1 MEHTGTAVRGTAPA
15 AVLMGASLLS
25 LVGSTWDIQWHSD
38 VGPDT
43 FFTVPHL
50 LLYAGAAIAGLVSL
64 AVVLATTAAQRAGR
78 PVDPEVGG
86 RPVRVFGGVFT
97 APLGYVVSGTGAALF
112 LLYGLWDLWWH
123 SLYGFDAVID
133 SPPHIGLLLGDM
145 ITLVGVVIVYAAGRR
160 SRWMAAGALAAVA
173 VLLTSCTVTVLG
185 MSQIPGP
192 VDWVDAGMAFLAV
205 LLLALASGFAGRAGV
220 LGAAGITAGL
230 QALFWWFAPWA
241 ARAYADAVGLSVR
254 DYIDGI
260 PVTPALV
267 PFCLLPVAVLMA
279 LLHRVP
285 VAAGGLAGL
294 VITACA
300 PVQVMWLYDAPWH
313 GFARLLPTLVAGTGL
328 GLLGGYLGSRYGGM
342 LRKVAPEPVLTTG
355 ERNA

>member
-1 MEHTGTAVRGTAPA
+1 MELTATRVRGVVPA
-15 AVLMGASLLS
+15 AVLMGATLLS
-25 LVGSTWDIQWHSD
+25 LVGSTWDIQWHAD

-78 PVDPEVGG
+78 EVDPTVGG
-86 RPVRVFGGVFT
+86 RPIRVFGGIFT
-97 APLGYVVSGTGAALF
+97 APIGYVVSGTGAALF

-145 ITLVGVVIVYAAGRR
+145 ITSIGLIMVFAAGRAN
-160 SRWMAAGALAAVA
+160 RWMATGALTAIAI
-173 VLLTSCTVTVLG
+173 LLTSSTVTVLG
-185 MSQIPGP
+185 LGQLPGP
-192 VDWVDAGMAFLAV
+192 VRWIDAGTAFLSV
-205 LLLALASGFAGRAGV
+205 MLLAIGFGFLGRRGLLAT
-220 LGAAGITAGL
+220 AGIVAAL
-230 QALFWWFAPWA
+230 QLLFWWFAPWS
-241 ARAYADAVGLSVR
+241 ARAYADAVGLTVR

-267 PFCLLPVAVLMA
+267 PFCLVPVALLMA

-285 VAAGGLAGL
+285 VLAGGLAGL

-300 PVQVMWLYDAPWH
+300 PLQRMWLYDSP
-313 GFARLLPTLVAGTGL
+313 GPNLSRLLLTCAVGVAL
-328 GLLGGYLGSRYGGM
+328 GLLGGYLGSRYGAM
-342 LRKVAPEPVLTTG
+342 LRLLTPTTG
-355 ERNA
+355 VRDA

>member
-1 MEHTGTAVRGTAPA
+1 MDKTKGTAPA
-15 AVLMGASLLS
+15 IILMGASLLS
-25 LVGSTWDIQWHSD
+25 LVGSTWDIQWHAD

-64 AVVLATTAAQRAGR
+64 GVVLATTAAQRAGR

-145 ITLVGVVIVYAAGRR
+145 ITAIGVIIVFAAGRR
-160 SRWMAAGALAAVA
+160 CRWMVVGTLAAVA
-173 VLLTSCTVTVLG
+173 VLLTSSTVTVLG
-185 MSQIPGP
+185 LSQLPGP
-192 VDWVDAGMAFLAV
+192 VDWISAGTAFLAV
-205 LLLALASGFAGRAGV
+205 LLLALSAGFLGRVGV
-220 LGAAGITAGL
+220 LGTAAITLGL
-230 QALFWWFAPWA
+230 QLLFWWFAPWA
-241 ARAYADAVGLSVR
+241 ARAYADAVGLAVR
-254 DYIDGI
+254 DYTDGI

-279 LLHRVP
+279 ALPRFP
-285 VAAGGLAGL
+285 VAAGGIAGL
-294 VITACA
+294 VITVCA
-300 PVQVMWLYDAPWH
+300 PLQVVWLYDAPWR
-313 GFARLLPTLVAGTGL
+313 GFDVPTVVAGAAL
-328 GLLGGYLGSRYGGM
+328 GLLGGYLGSRYGEM
-342 LRKVAPEPVLTTG
+342 LRRVVPALTTG